1 MNIGLLVFLIMTQQ
15 IFLVT
20 SIKRRNIN
28 VVQATS
34 INLFTIVLIFF
45 IIQEDYL
52 SSFTR
57 MLGFEIPSNFIIV
70 FCLGFLLIFII
81 NLRIEFRNM
90 NRKIQLLTMKIAL
103 DEINDNE
110 NV

>member
-1 MNIGLLVFLIMTQQ
+1 MNIGLLTILIIAQQ

-20 SIKRRNIN
+20 SIRKRNLN

-34 INLFTIVLIFF
+34 INLFTLALLFF

-52 SSFTR
+52 SSFTET
-57 MLGFEIPSNFIIV
+57 LGFVIPSNFLIV
-70 FCLGFLLIFII
+70 FCLGFLVIFII

-90 NRKIQLLTMKIAL
+90 NRKIQLITMKIAL
-103 DEINDNE
+103 DEINDDE
-110 NV
+110 NI